1 MLDARLSMI
10 YNLLPEGEILCDVG
24 TDHCKL
30 AVYAVKQGRV
40 PAALATDLRPGP
52 LAAARKTVEAHK
64 MADKIQLML
73 SDGFLNI
80 PQRLFDKIGC
90 FVIAGMGGE
99 LIESILSRR
108 LTDKR
113 LVLQPMSAVY
123 ELERYLSQNGYA
135 VEKRVFCR
143 DGDKMYTA
151 VLCRRDGKAREFCPF
166 YGAVRDE
173 NFYLYLE
180 KELLRVRKAL
190 DGMHRSDN
198 IDTERKRALE
208 LLEKIITSNM
218 TERKN
223 EN

>member
-1 MLDARLSMI
+1 MLDTRLSMI
-10 YNLLPEGEILCDVG
+10 YDLLPEGEILCDVG

-40 PAALATDLRPGP
+40 PAALATDLRSGP

-64 MADKIQLML
+64 MTDKIQLML
-73 SDGFLNI
+73 SDGFVNI

-99 LIESILSRR
+99 LIESILSQR

-123 ELERYLSQNGYA
+123 ELERYLSNGYA

-151 VLCRRDGKAREFCPF
+151 MLCRRNGKVREFCPF
-166 YGAVRDE
+166 AGAVRDE

-190 DGMHRSDN
+190 DGMNRSDN
-198 IDTERKRALE
+198 IDKERKRALE